1 MTSKY
6 YRNLQVRLGLIL
18 LLVFI
23 TASYTVAA
31 QKPWPEP
38 RNYVSDFG
46 NVISERSE
54 QGINQLA
61 LALQQKTKA
70 ELAVVTINNL
80 KEHGYGT
87 VEEAAVA
94 LFEQWGIGRKGENDG
109 LLILVAVKDRK
120 WRIEVGYGL
129 EGVIPDVKASQLGRT
144 LLPDYFRQGKY
155 GEGLLNLSA
164 ALIAEIAKDRNIP
177 LSEFQISGAVSPAP
191 SRKSQQGSKRGSP
204 LGGFLPMIMGIVMFI
219 FFVRNPKLFLLYMLM
234 GGGGRRS
241 HWGGGSHF
249 GGGMGGGGGSFG
261 GFGGGMSGGGGASG
275 GW

>member
-1 MTSKY
+1 MTRTY
-6 YRNLQVRLGLIL
+6 YRNLQVRFGIIL

-23 TASYTVAA
+23 TASYSFAA
-31 QKPWPEP
+31 EKSWPKP
-38 RNYVSDFG
+38 RNHVSDFG
-46 NVISERSE
+46 NVISERYE
-54 QGINQLA
+54 QRINQLA
-61 LALQQKTKA
+61 SVLQKKTKS

-80 KEHGYGT
+80 KERGYGT

-94 LFEQWGIGRKGENDG
+94 LFEEWGIGRKDENDG

-129 EGVIPDVKASQLGRT
+129 EGVIPDVRASQLGRA

-155 GEGLLNLSA
+155 GDGLLNLSA
-164 ALIAEIAKDRNIP
+164 SLIAEIAKDRNIP
-177 LSEFQISGAVSPAP
+177 LSEFQISGAVSPP
-191 SRKSQQGSKRGSP
+191 RGQKSQSRSKRGSP
-204 LGGFLPMIMGIVMFI
+204 LGGFLPMIMGVVMFI
-219 FFVRNPKLFLLYMLM
+219 FFIRNPKLFLLYMLM
-234 GGGGRRS
+234 GGGRS
-241 HWGGGSHF
+241 RGHWGGGSHF